1 MSKMDSKHDG
11 LKCDSARYISNFAE
25 KEWLSKQNLTLIKA
39 YFMKIWA
46 DINSNTT
53 VTTLN
58 DLRKETYINSYP
70 KGRPID
76 ALPPTSS
83 VVHGHIRCAYFFVRM
98 SITF

>member
-25 KEWLSKQNLTLIKA
+25 NEWLSKQNLTLIKA

-46 DINSNTT
+46 GINSNTT

-58 DLRKETYINSYP
+58 DLRKETYINSSTP

-76 ALPPTSS
+76 ALPLQVPVYMDTY
-83 VVHGHIRCAYFFVRM
+83 VVRISLLECL
-98 SITF
+98 